1 MISLHRTRTSRDTM
15 RQEWDDL
22 KKAKEVY
29 RTMCLAFRQATGEW
43 AKHNVV
49 TSVRYDTRKEYVGI
63 RDRLRRITGSVD
75 LAGAMTTLRYGIE
88 KRKDNFRP
96 SDYRPVDRRESWVRQ
111 GFINEVLEEYPK
123 ERGDITATHEW
134 QNESLSGQKATICVS
149 RLWHKK
155 ILAAAIVTSSAAS
168 KGHPN
173 ITTHASQIMSPMLN
187 EYGFVGYEAKTIR
200 MNTRIKRFVRE
211 DGFIILRTKTITTEK
226 GGVEATT
233 IFDPAFGT
241 TFDLAMNR
249 AKKRLFQHIAEKI
262 GD

>member
-15 RQEWDDL
+15 CREWDDL

-43 AKHNVV
+43 AKHDLV
-49 TSVRYDTRKEYVGI
+49 TAVRYDTRKEHVEI

-75 LAGAMTTLRYGIE
+75 LAGALTTIRYGIE

-96 SDYRPVDRRESWVRQ
+96 SDYRPVDRREAWVRQ

-134 QNESLSGQKATICVS
+134 QKEDLFGRKATICVS
-149 RLWHKK
+149 RLWSNK

-173 ITTHASQIMSPMLN
+173 ITTHANQIMSPMLN

-200 MNTRIKRFVRE
+200 MNTKIKRFVRE
-211 DGFIILRTKTITTEK
+211 DGFIILRTKTAIADD
-226 GGVEATT
+226 GGVATEP
-233 IFDPAFGT
+233 IFEPAFGT
-241 TFDLAMNR
+241 TFDLAINR
-249 AKKRLFQHIAEKI
+249 AKKRLFHHIAEKI